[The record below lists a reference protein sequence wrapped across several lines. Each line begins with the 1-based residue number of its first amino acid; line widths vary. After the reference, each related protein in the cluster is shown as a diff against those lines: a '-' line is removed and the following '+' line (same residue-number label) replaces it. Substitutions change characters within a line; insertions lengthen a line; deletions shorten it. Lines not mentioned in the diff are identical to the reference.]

1 VELRYFYGLSM
12 ETWRS
17 GVSQPQALNLKDLE
31 PGTNIELSLRQFE
44 RRLCERWC
52 GQGGGNRLA
61 QEFGEQRAESRQ
73 SCRLRARK
81 RLARKPNW
89 RMRTRPEG
97 SMWSKKRRTNST
109 ASKVMILRWPLD
121 VEEGVDPT
129 LTTP

>member
-1 VELRYFYGLSM
+1 MELRYFYGLSM

-61 QEFGEQRAESRQ
+61 QEFGEQRADRGTVAGYERGNGWPESRTGG
-73 SCRLRARK
+73 CGPGRK
-81 RLARKPNW
+81 AACGVRSDA
-89 RMRTRPEG
+89 RTRPHPR
-97 SMWSKKRRTNST
+97 S
-109 ASKVMILRWPLD
+109 
-121 VEEGVDPT
+121 
-129 LTTP
+129 